1 MTTIVG
7 VTILDDYVLLGD
19 AGQAMAMVHAGAERL
34 VDLRG
39 EVRPPKLFPVPIDHF
54 PLVDLEPG
62 QDELIEAAA
71 THLADLAAAGTR
83 VGIYCQAGISRTS
96 TVAIA
101 YLLQGGATLEDATRQ
116 VRTARPQSMP
126 AVELRKSL
134 ERIYARTSAAA
145 AAAAAETTTELPLTE
160 GIPT

>member
-1 MTTIVG
+1 VTTIVG
-7 VTILDDYVLLGD
+7 VTVLDDYVFLGD

-54 PLVDLEPG
+54 ALVDLEPD
-62 QDELIEAAA
+62 QDELIEQVAA
-71 THLADLAAAGTR
+71 HLASLAAAGTR

-101 YLLQGGATLEDATRQ
+101 YLMQGGMSLDDATRL

-134 ERIYARTSAAA
+134 ERIYARTTAAA
-145 AAAAAETTTELPLTE
+145 AADEVPPSPAGSAAK
-160 GIPT
+160 